1 MKTYIAFDNDTL
13 KVKGFLQNDYTALE
27 EVQNVFKDIE
37 NCTVLESTVSM
48 IPLHLF
54 SCKVKIEND
63 KVIGYELIKEV

>member
-13 KVKGFLQNDYTALE
+13 KVKGFLQNDYTTLE

-37 NCTVLESTVSM
+37 NCTVLEATISM